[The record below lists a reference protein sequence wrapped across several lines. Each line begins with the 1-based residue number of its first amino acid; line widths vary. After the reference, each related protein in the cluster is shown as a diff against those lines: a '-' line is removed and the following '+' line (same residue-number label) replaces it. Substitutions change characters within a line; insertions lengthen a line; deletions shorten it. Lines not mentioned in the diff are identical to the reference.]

1 MLWWLPVP
9 RTQPARSA
17 ISATVATSL
26 TPPGSPEWGHLI
38 YLTVA
43 GADRATGVPVMDSKH
58 EVERY
63 LRHSGVPHTIIAP
76 VYFMENLWNPW
87 NTPVLASGRLP
98 SPVSRSKP
106 LQQIPI
112 ADVLA
117 FTVHVLQSREEMLGK
132 RIEIASDDPP
142 ADSTNPLFAWLERVG
157 THVDITALQHEYPQ
171 VEWHTFTDWTRTQ
184 DWSPLHANN
193 AHPERGPTDV
203 EA

>member
-1 MLWWLPVP
+1 VCRQRPLRP
-9 RTQPARSA
+9 
-17 ISATVATSL
+17 
-26 TPPGSPEWGHLI
+26 HLI

-63 LRHSGVPHTIIAP
+63 LRHSGMPHTIIAP

-98 SPVSRSKP
+98 SPVSRSTP

-132 RIEIASDDPP
+132 RIEIASDEITAAQAAEAVSRLLGRRIAVADPP

-157 THVDITALQHEYPQ
+157 THVDITALHHEYPQ

-193 AHPERGPTDV
+193 THPERGATDV